1 MADAPRNL
9 IYVSAPKTE
18 RSKATG
24 DTLGLRPPFVV
35 GMQRGDLKLAEGQK
49 MESARISALGRD
61 ARASRII
68 ILLLSVGFVALLGA
82 AVTAFY
88 VQRQNE
94 ADAQMV
100 AHTLAV
106 EASLGAF
113 ASATER
119 METAR
124 RGLILTQ
131 NRAFA
136 KIMDEAETRSRGQLD
151 AIDRLISD
159 NPEQQIRVR
168 ALRRHLDIYAEHYR
182 RTLGLGGA
190 ERQALIESFSSDRG
204 VLEVRAARAVVE
216 SMLADELALLHERE
230 ERQRRTQHL
239 FTVTLVGT
247 GILLLIV
254 AVATLLLVRRNLVD
268 LRSSRAELRRLNED
282 LEELVDARTGELKRA
297 NAEIQRFAYIV
308 SHDLRSPLVNVMGFT
323 AELET
328 ARKAITAY
336 LENGDATGWGP
347 PDAATRLAIEEDLP
361 ESIGFIRTSTQKMDR
376 LINAILNLSRQGR
389 RTLAPET
396 LDLGVVVRAI
406 VGSLQ
411 HRIDETGTAVTV
423 DTLPTVVNDRVAVEQ
438 ILSNLIENALK
449 YLQPGR
455 PGTISVA
462 GGTDLGRAWV
472 SVTDNGRGIEPRD
485 HERVF
490 DLFRRSGVQDQQGE
504 GIGLAHARALA
515 YRLGGN
521 IEIQSELGV
530 GSTFR
535 LILPLVWQSG
545 EEDD

>member
-1 MADAPRNL
+1 
-9 IYVSAPKTE
+9 
-18 RSKATG
+18 
-24 DTLGLRPPFVV
+24 
-35 GMQRGDLKLAEGQK
+35 
-49 MESARISALGRD
+49 MESARISSLGRD
-61 ARASRII
+61 TRTSRLII
-68 ILLLSVGFVALLGA
+68 ILLTIGFGALLA
-82 AVTAFY
+82 AASTAFY

-94 ADAQMV
+94 ADARMV

-106 EASLGAF
+106 EANLGAF

-131 NRAFA
+131 NPAFA
-136 KIMDEAETRSRGQLD
+136 TIMDEAEGRSRAQLESLE
-151 AIDRLISD
+151 ALVRD
-159 NPEQQIRVR
+159 NPRQGARTAKLR
-168 ALRRHLDIYAEHYR
+168 AHLDRYAHHYR
-182 RTLGLGGA
+182 ATLGLRGA
-190 ERQALIESFSSDRG
+190 DRARLLADFANDRG
-204 VLEVRAARAVVE
+204 VLEVRAARAIVE
-216 SMLADELALLHERE
+216 SMLGDELSLLKDRE
-230 ERQRRTQHL
+230 ARQQRTQRL
-239 FTVTLVGT
+239 FTLTLIGT
-247 GILLLIV
+247 GMLLLVV
-254 AVATLLLVRRNLVD
+254 AASTLLLVRGNLLE
-268 LRSSRAELRRLNED
+268 LRTSREELRRLNEG

-328 ARKAITAY
+328 ARKAISGY
-336 LENGDATGWGP
+336 LQQGDTQGWQA
-347 PDAATRLAIEEDLP
+347 PDPATRLAIEEDLP

-396 LDLGVVVRAI
+396 LVLGDVVNAI
-406 VGSLQ
+406 TGSLQ
-411 HRIDETGTAVTV
+411 HRIDETGTEVEV
-423 DTLPTVVNDRVAVEQ
+423 SELPTVINDRVAVEQ

-455 PGTISVA
+455 PGIIRVT
-462 GGTDLGRAWV
+462 GGSDLGRAWV

-521 IEIQSELGV
+521 IEIQSELGA

-545 EEDD
+545 EEDA

>member
-1 MADAPRNL
+1 
-9 IYVSAPKTE
+9 
-18 RSKATG
+18 
-24 DTLGLRPPFVV
+24 
-35 GMQRGDLKLAEGQK
+35 

-61 ARASRII
+61 TRASRII
-68 ILLLSVGFVALLGA
+68 IILLSVGFAALLA
-82 AVTAFY
+82 AAAAAFY

-94 ADAQMV
+94 ADARRV

-106 EASLGAF
+106 EANLGAY
-113 ASATER
+113 ASALER

-131 NRAFA
+131 NPQFSR
-136 KIMDEAETRSRGQLD
+136 IMAEAEQRSREQLGGLTKLV
-151 AIDRLISD
+151 AD
-159 NPEQQIRVR
+159 NPEQGARVSR
-168 ALRRHLDIYAEHYR
+168 LRTHLRTYTAHYR
-182 RTLGLGGA
+182 KTLGLRGA
-190 ERQALIESFSSDRG
+190 DREQLLAGFASDQG
-204 VLEVRAARAVVE
+204 VLEVRASRAIVE
-216 SMLADELALLHERE
+216 AMLKDELTLLRDRE
-230 ERQRRTQHL
+230 ERQRRTQQL
-239 FTVTLVGT
+239 FSVTLIGT
-247 GILLLIV
+247 GILLIV
-254 AVATLLLVRRNLVD
+254 VAAATLLLVRRNLVE
-268 LRSSRAELRRLNED
+268 LRTSRAELRRLNEG
-282 LEELVDARTGELKRA
+282 LEELVDARTSELKRA

-328 ARKAITAY
+328 ARKSIAGY
-336 LENGDATGWGP
+336 LTKGEAEGWQA
-347 PDAATRLAIEEDLP
+347 PDTATRLAIEEDLP

-396 LDLGVVVRAI
+396 LDLGIVVEGI

-411 HRIDETGTAVTV
+411 HRIDEGGTDVAV
-423 DTLPTVVNDRVAVEQ
+423 DKLPTVVNDRVAVEQ

-455 PGTISVA
+455 PGVIRVS
-462 GGTDLGRAWV
+462 GGADLGRAWV
-472 SVTDNGRGIEPRD
+472 SVTDNGRGIEARD

-545 EEDD
+545 DEDA

>member
-1 MADAPRNL
+1 
-9 IYVSAPKTE
+9 
-18 RSKATG
+18 
-24 DTLGLRPPFVV
+24 
-35 GMQRGDLKLAEGQK
+35 
-49 MESARISALGRD
+49 MESARLSALGRD
-61 ARASRII
+61 TRASRLI
-68 ILLLSVGFVALLGA
+68 ILLLSVGFAALLVA
-82 AVTAFY
+82 AATAFY

-94 ADAQMV
+94 ADAGMV

-131 NRAFA
+131 NAQFA
-136 KIMDEAETRSRGQLD
+136 TIIEEAEARSRAQL
-151 AIDRLISD
+151 ATLEKLISD
-159 NPEQQIRVR
+159 NPEQQMRVR
-168 ALRRHLDIYAEHYR
+168 TLRGHLDAYAEHYSK
-182 RTLGLGGA
+182 TLGLRGA
-190 ERQALIESFSSDRG
+190 DRQSLIDSFSNDRG
-204 VLEVRAARAVVE
+204 VLEVRASRVVVE
-216 SMLADELALLHERE
+216 SMLADEFALLRERE
-230 ERQRRTQHL
+230 ERQQRTQRL
-239 FTVTLVGT
+239 FTTTLIAT
-247 GILLLIV
+247 GILLLVV
-254 AVATLLLVRRNLVD
+254 AAATLLLVRRNLAE
-268 LRSSRAELRRLNED
+268 LRSSRMELRRLNEG
-282 LEELVDARTGELKRA
+282 LEELVDARTGELQRA

-328 ARKAITAY
+328 ARKSIAGY
-336 LENGDATGWGP
+336 LEKGESEGWQA

-396 LDLGVVVRAI
+396 LDLGGVVRAI

-411 HRIDETGTAVTV
+411 HRIDETGTVVTV
-423 DTLPTVVNDRVAVEQ
+423 EELPVVVNDRVAVEQ
-438 ILSNLIENALK
+438 ILSNLVENALK

-455 PGTISVA
+455 AGTISVT

>member
-1 MADAPRNL
+1 
-9 IYVSAPKTE
+9 V
-18 RSKATG
+18 
-24 DTLGLRPPFVV
+24 
-35 GMQRGDLKLAEGQK
+35 
-49 MESARISALGRD
+49 ESARLSALGRD
-61 ARASRII
+61 TRASRLI
-68 ILLLSVGFVALLGA
+68 ILLLSVGFAALLA
-82 AVTAFY
+82 AAATAFY

-94 ADAQMV
+94 TDARLV

-106 EASLGAF
+106 EANLGAF

-131 NRAFA
+131 NPQFA
-136 KIMDEAETRSRGQLD
+136 TIMAEAEARSLAQLSNLED
-151 AIDRLISD
+151 LISD
-159 NPEQQIRVR
+159 NAEQRARV
-168 ALRRHLDIYAEHYR
+168 AKLREHLTAYSRHYR
-182 RTLGLGGA
+182 ATLGLPGGDR
-190 ERQALIESFSSDRG
+190 ETLIAGFANDRG
-204 VLEVRAARAVVE
+204 VLEVRASRAIVE
-216 SMLADELALLHERE
+216 SMLTDELSLLRERE
-230 ERQRRTQHL
+230 ARQQRTQRL
-239 FTVTLVGT
+239 FALSLIATAILV
-247 GILLLIV
+247 LVV
-254 AVATLLLVRRNLVD
+254 AAATLLLVRRNLVE
-268 LRSSRAELRRLNED
+268 LRLSRAELRRLNEG
-282 LEELVDARTGELKRA
+282 LEDLVDARTGELKRA

-328 ARKAITAY
+328 ARKAISGY
-336 LENGDATGWGP
+336 LERGDAEGWQS

-389 RTLAPET
+389 RMLAPER
-396 LDLGVVVRAI
+396 LELGAVVGAI
-406 VGSLQ
+406 VDSLQ
-411 HRIDETGTAVTV
+411 HRIDETGTEVTV
-423 DTLPTVVNDRVAVEQ
+423 EELPVVVNDRVAVEQ

-455 PGTISVA
+455 AGIIRVA

-472 SVTDNGRGIEPRD
+472 SVIDNGRGIEPRD

-545 EEDD
+545 EEDA

>member
-1 MADAPRNL
+1 
-9 IYVSAPKTE
+9 
-18 RSKATG
+18 
-24 DTLGLRPPFVV
+24 
-35 GMQRGDLKLAEGQK
+35 

-61 ARASRII
+61 TRASRLI
-68 ILLLSVGFVALLGA
+68 ILLLSIGFAALLAA
-82 AVTAFY
+82 AVAAFY

-94 ADAQMV
+94 TDAQMV

-106 EASLGAF
+106 EAGLGAF

-136 KIMDEAETRSRGQLD
+136 KIMDEAEARSRGHLD

-168 ALRRHLDIYAEHYR
+168 TLRGHLDAYAEHYR
-182 RTLGLGGA
+182 KTLSLRGA
-190 ERQALIESFSSDRG
+190 DRQALIDNFSSDRG
-204 VLEVRAARAVVE
+204 VLEVRAARGVVE
-216 SMLADELALLHERE
+216 SMLADELALLRERE
-230 ERQRRTQHL
+230 ERQKRTQRL
-239 FTVTLVGT
+239 FTITLVGT
-247 GILLLIV
+247 GILLLVV
-254 AVATLLLVRRNLVD
+254 AVATLLLVRRNLVE
-268 LRSSRAELRRLNED
+268 LRNSRAELRRLNEG
-282 LEELVDARTGELKRA
+282 LEELVDARTRELKRA

-336 LENGDATGWGP
+336 LERGNCEGWGP
-347 PDAATRLAIEEDLP
+347 PDATTKLAIEEDLP
-361 ESIGFIRTSTQKMDR
+361 ESIDFIRTSTQKMDR

-396 LDLGVVVRAI
+396 LDLGSVVHAI

-423 DTLPTVVNDRVAVEQ
+423 AALPTVLNDRVAVEQ

-455 PGTISVA
+455 PGTISVT

-472 SVTDNGRGIEPRD
+472 SVTDNGRGIEQRD